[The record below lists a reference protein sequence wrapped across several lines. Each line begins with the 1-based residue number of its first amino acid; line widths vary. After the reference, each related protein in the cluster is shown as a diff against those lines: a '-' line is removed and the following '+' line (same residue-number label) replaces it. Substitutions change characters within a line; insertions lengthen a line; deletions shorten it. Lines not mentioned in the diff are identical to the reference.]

1 MLAAALVGL
10 RAGLSSTSGTIAF
23 GGGFLVGIIAAAA
36 AAASAVAVGD
46 VVATAAARVERTVAL
61 AATLVNWRRG
71 GGLSPTAGTVAAFQG
86 ALEVGIT
93 DV

>member
-10 RAGLSSTSGTIAF
+10 RAGISSTSGTVALK
-23 GGGFLVGIIAAAA
+23 GAFLVGIMAAA

-71 GGLSPTAGTVAAFQG
+71 GLSPTAGTVAAFQG
-86 ALEVGIT
+86 ALEVGMT